1 MTNSVPVVHAS
12 VTAPRLNGLS
22 VSRALHFLS
31 LLFRPGSRPL
41 PAPLFSLIL
50 KYGLSSSFLP
60 AGFFLSKKARWINRL
75 DRQKVQITRGGVFF
89 SQQSSWQESKEW
101 MERWAGGEA
110 TFQRPNKIRR
120 KDGTA
125 DLSVD
130 PIKGRTWMHYGLAEL
145 LTVVGSRSIPPST
158 DRGGLKFYRRL
169 IELSRSFER
178 SPIRGLP
185 LSSLWNHR
193 AVMERACNQSI
204 AKSRWH
210 SCSI

>member
-101 MERWAGGEA
+101 MERWGGGEA

-130 PIKGRTWMHYGLAEL
+130 PIKERTWMHYGLGR
-145 LTVVGSRSIPPST
+145 VVDSCRLEVNSSVHRSR
-158 DRGGLKFYRRL
+158 R
-169 IELSRSFER
+169 IEVLS
-178 SPIRGLP
+178 PA
-185 LSSLWNHR
+185 N
-193 AVMERACNQSI
+193 
-204 AKSRWH
+204 
-210 SCSI
+210 

>member
-1 MTNSVPVVHAS
+1 MAVNHRRIFAGLFADLAKRRDPRWRRAAIIMTNSVPVVHAS

-89 SQQSSWQESKEW
+89 SQQSSWQESKDW
-101 MERWAGGEA
+101 MERWGGGEA

-130 PIKGRTWMHYGLAEL
+130 PIKE
-145 LTVVGSRSIPPST
+145 
-158 DRGGLKFYRRL
+158 
-169 IELSRSFER
+169 
-178 SPIRGLP
+178 
-185 LSSLWNHR
+185 
-193 AVMERACNQSI
+193 
-204 AKSRWH
+204 
-210 SCSI
+210 

>member
-101 MERWAGGEA
+101 MERWGGGEA

-130 PIKGRTWMHYGLAEL
+130 PIKGRTWMHYGLGR
-145 LTVVGSRSIPPST
+145 VVDSCRLEVNST
-158 DRGGLKFYRRL
+158 GRGGLKFYRRL
-169 IELSRSFER
+169 L
-178 SPIRGLP
+178 LP
-185 LSSLWNHR
+185 AN
-193 AVMERACNQSI
+193 
-204 AKSRWH
+204 
-210 SCSI
+210 

>member
-1 MTNSVPVVHAS
+1 MIVNHRRIFAGLFADLAKRRDPRWRRAAIIMTNSVPVVHAS

-89 SQQSSWQESKEW
+89 SQQSSWKESKEW
-101 MERWAGGEA
+101 MERWGGGEA
-110 TFQRPNKIRR
+110 TTFQRPNKIRG

-130 PIKGRTWMHYGLAEL
+130 PIKGRTWMHYGLGR
-145 LTVVGSRSIPPST
+145 VVDSCRLEVNST
-158 DRGGLKFYRRL
+158 GRGGLKFYR
-169 IELSRSFER
+169 
-178 SPIRGLP
+178 GLLLP
-185 LSSLWNHR
+185 AN
-193 AVMERACNQSI
+193 
-204 AKSRWH
+204 
-210 SCSI
+210 